1 MEHPSNLLA
10 RVRWGNV
17 ARVLALVA
25 LAVIIGAWP
34 RLRGAEP
41 ELPPTAAEP
50 VVAAPAPAPE
60 PEPEPAAEPEPE
72 PARVERAP
80 ERRPAPRR
88 KAAKRRRAK
97 APKATTPPPVAPT
110 PTPAPA
116 PAPPSAPAPRAA
128 PSGGS
133 SGEFGF

>member
-1 MEHPSNLLA
+1 MEHRSNLLA

-41 ELPPTAAEP
+41 ALPPTAAEP
-50 VVAAPAPAPE
+50 VVAVPAPAPAPAPHPTAAPERE
-60 PEPEPAAEPEPE
+60 PK
-72 PARVERAP
+72 RVERTP

-88 KAAKRRRAK
+88 KALKRRRAK
-97 APKATTPPPVAPT
+97 APKPTTPPAAV
-110 PTPAPA
+110 PTPAPV
-116 PAPPSAPAPRAA
+116 
-128 PSGGS
+128 
-133 SGEFGF
+133 